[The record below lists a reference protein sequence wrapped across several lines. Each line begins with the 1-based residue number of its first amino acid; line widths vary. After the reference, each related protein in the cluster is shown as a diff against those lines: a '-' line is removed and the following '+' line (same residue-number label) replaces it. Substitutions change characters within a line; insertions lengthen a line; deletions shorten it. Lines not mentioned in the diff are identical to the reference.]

1 MKDLQ
6 DLYGEPTY
14 KAEDLKRL
22 YLGCYQI
29 WVNQGWRHAM
39 VLAILEDEA
48 LIEYEMPNGSTS
60 LRIVPLMSD
69 LEGAIEMATGNTW
82 RSISYWRVPLKWLCE
97 MVRTGETWIGSPQQS
112 TFFVPSPAELLAERT

>member
-1 MKDLQ
+1 MAEP
-6 DLYGEPTY
+6 LYED
-14 KAEDLKRL
+14 KDLKRL